1 MVYDR
6 EVILLCS
13 PYRMIHNWR
22 LRFVRSPEIPDTLSK
37 LSTKQFL
44 NTLPVPERHL
54 QSQRWHK
61 PFARQAIGCNH
72 IIVALYV
79 DDAKVVAMVEQL
91 VLNSSRKPED
101 VLIHRIIITVQHQNT
116 IIVALEIVALNHTI
130 ITSVK
135 YQIFT
140 SVGINLII
148 DERKFVHFLH
158 LASNPRRL
166 STQLAVLHNN
176 IFTAN
181 QLDTIREFG
190 IPSN

>member
-1 MVYDR
+1 MLRRLFYYAHLIGCYTIGDFGLCVHQKYPIALQ
-6 EVILLCS
+6 VVNKAILEHVTGS
-13 PYRMIHNWR
+13 
-22 LRFVRSPEIPDTLSK
+22 
-37 LSTKQFL
+37 L
-44 NTLPVPERHL
+44 NGIYSH
-54 QSQRWHK
+54 SAGIS

-79 DDAKVVAMVEQL
+79 DDAKVVAVVEQL

-158 LASNPRRL
+158 LASNPL
-166 STQLAVLHNN
+166 
-176 IFTAN
+176 
-181 QLDTIREFG
+181 
-190 IPSN
+190 